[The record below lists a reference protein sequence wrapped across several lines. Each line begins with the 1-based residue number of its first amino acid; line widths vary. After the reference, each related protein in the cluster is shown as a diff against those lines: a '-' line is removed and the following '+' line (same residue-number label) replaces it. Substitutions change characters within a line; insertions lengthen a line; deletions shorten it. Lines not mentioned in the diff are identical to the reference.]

1 MTMATMSYP
10 TSLRGAGTGFT
21 QIGIRLG
28 AIAGLVFWPLA
39 TAAWGTRALLVLA
52 VVPAIAIVVIL
63 VNKWDPHGRDIDA
76 EDYENES
83 VAALSA
89 NR

>member
-21 QIGIRLG
+21 QIGVRLG

-39 TAAWGTRALLVLA
+39 TAAFGTKALLVLA
-52 VVPAIAIVVIL
+52 AVPAIAIIVIL

-76 EDYENES
+76 EDYDAEQS
-83 VAALSA
+83 PVMAQSK
-89 NR
+89 